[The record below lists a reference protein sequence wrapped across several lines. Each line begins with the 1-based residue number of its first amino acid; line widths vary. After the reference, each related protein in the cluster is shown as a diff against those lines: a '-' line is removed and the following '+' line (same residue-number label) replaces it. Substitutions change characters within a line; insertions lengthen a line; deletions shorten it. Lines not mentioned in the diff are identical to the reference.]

1 MADNKNSLFGNIS
14 TNLFNLGQNK
24 GPNLFG
30 AQSNNTL
37 FTGSLFGDKGTNQSG
52 LNFNNMNI
60 FGKKIEKEE
69 KKDGENNQ
77 SLSCGSK
84 LFNFNVPK
92 NDENNTNIE
101 KNNMGDN
108 NQLNSL
114 FFKSNNKPGNV
125 NINVQNVS
133 NIQNVGN
140 VHVNIG
146 GYKIEIE
153 NIKKEEN
160 VENYNESNE
169 EEEEEIKK
177 EEKDKKEDKEKIEE
191 EKVSEELNKPDE
203 LNSVDNREYLDLIN
217 KKIKYYKNE
226 IDTTI
231 NKIEENKKELIQ
243 QEKKFNNIK
252 DLINISQKVINYI
265 EDSIDNNTRQLEDI
279 CGNQEKIIN
288 DLDRIEENLN
298 KRIRSSENKN
308 EILKENKDKNNDIQ
322 KTFNSIE
329 EKIQNCYKKMTNNN
343 SNININ
349 NNPKTL
355 NDLLGRMY
363 WKIKKD
369 IHGKE
374 ANLINDIY
382 NIEKNCTIDK

>member
-1 MADNKNSLFGNIS
+1 MADNKNSLFGNLS
-14 TNLFNLGQNK
+14 TNLFNLGQSK

-77 SLSCGSK
+77 SSFGSSK
-84 LFNFNVPK
+84 LFNFNIQK
-92 NDENNTNIE
+92 DDENNKNPE
-101 KNNMGDN
+101 KNNTADN
-108 NQLNSL
+108 SQLNSL
-114 FFKSNNKPGNV
+114 FFSSNNQPV
-125 NINVQNVS
+125 NTNI

-140 VHVNIG
+140 VHINIYG
-146 GYKIEIE
+146 NKIE

-160 VENYNESNE
+160 EANYDEKDE
-169 EEEEEIKK
+169 VEEEEIKK
-177 EEKDKKEDKEKIEE
+177 EEKKKEKDNKEDKEKIEE

-203 LNSVDNREYLDLIN
+203 LKSIDNGEYLDLIN
-217 KKIKYYKNE
+217 NKIKNYKNE
-226 IDTTI
+226 LDTTV

-322 KTFNSIE
+322 RTSNSIE
-329 EKIQNCYKKMTNNN
+329 EKIQNCYKTMTNNTK
-343 SNININ
+343 NIKIN
-349 NNPKTL
+349 DNPKTL
-355 NDLLGRMY
+355 NDLLGR
-363 WKIKKD
+363 I
-369 IHGKE
+369 
-374 ANLINDIY
+374 
-382 NIEKNCTIDK
+382 